1 LIDILNQLLDGVPT
15 GCVYGLVAVGL
26 VLTYKTSGVFNF
38 AFGAQAFTS
47 AVVFYICVRDHNW
60 PLVPAAFFA
69 IVVVS
74 LALGLVLDQFIFKL
88 LRTSPQLPKLVTT
101 IGLMVGIPE
110 TVKAI
115 FGGSTRN
122 APPSLAVGHGWHIA
136 SLSINADGVVTL
148 VATFFVVIA
157 LTVLFRWTPI
167 GLRMRAVVESH
178 RLVEL
183 NGINAEHVS
192 TFSWL
197 LSSLLAGMAG
207 VLLAPLFTVVDS
219 NNFTLLIV
227 AASAAAVFAGLSSI
241 PLALVGG
248 IVLGALQ
255 QLLAYHLPLNSVL
268 AKNIRPSMPFILL
281 AVLLLVRPGLR
292 RQDVTDPLSGVDP
305 PPPALAVTYMDPRL
319 AKINRL
325 LFLAFV
331 TAVAIGVL
339 FLLPGL
345 WVSYLAEG
353 LALTTI
359 FLSIT
364 VLVGI
369 GGQISLCQASFA
381 GLGAFT
387 AGQLATRWDFPL
399 YGGIIVGAIVAAA
412 LGVLIALPCLRLG
425 GLYLALGTLAFAL
438 MLQNTLFVEPW
449 LTGSEGGVDVPRP
462 LIGPI
467 DFADDRAFF
476 FFALAIFGLCGFA
489 VVLLRRG
496 TTGQYLAAL
505 RGSEV
510 AATSVGINPIRA
522 KVTVFAVSAAI
533 AGAGGALYASY
544 LETARVDDFN
554 AIQGLFWV
562 LLVVTLGS
570 RTVDGALN
578 AGMAFV
584 LLPPLLGD
592 ILHVPSD
599 LVVPIQF
606 ALFGFGAVTFA
617 RHQEGIVEYQKR
629 ASIERFNA
637 RLTRW
642 FGPAKTRGA
651 APAPPGAPPAPA
663 AAGP

>member
-1 LIDILNQLLDGVPT
+1 LIDVLNQLLDGVPT

-47 AVVFYICVRDHNW
+47 AVVFYVLVHDHGW
-60 PLVPAAFFA
+60 PLVPSALIA

-74 LALGLVLDQFIFKL
+74 IVLGLLLDRFIFRL
-88 LRTSPQLPKLVTT
+88 LRTSTPLAKLVTT

-110 TVKAI
+110 TIKAI
-115 FGGSTRN
+115 FGASARN
-122 APPSLAVGHGWHIA
+122 GPPTLAVGHGLTLG
-136 SLSINADGVVTL
+136 SLRLNADGVAVCFATL
-148 VATFFVVIA
+148 LTVVV
-157 LTVLFRWTPI
+157 LTVLFRWTPL

-183 NGINAEHVS
+183 NGINAERVS

-207 VLLAPLFTVVDS
+207 VLLAPLYNVVDS
-219 NNFTLLIV
+219 NGFILLIV
-227 AASAAAVFAGLSSI
+227 AASAAAVFARLTSI

-248 IVLGALQ
+248 IALGALQ
-255 QLLAYHLPLNSVL
+255 QLLAHRLPLDSVL
-268 AKNIRPSMPFILL
+268 ARNIRPSLPFILL

-292 RQDVTDPLSGVDP
+292 RPQTTDPVSGVDP

-319 AKINRL
+319 AKINRI
-325 LFLAFV
+325 LFLVFV
-331 TAVAIGVL
+331 TAVCLAVM
-339 FLLPGL
+339 FVLPGL

-399 YGGIIVGAIVAAA
+399 YAGIVVGALVAAL

-425 GLYLALGTLAFAL
+425 GLYLALGTLALAL

-462 LIGPI
+462 LIGSI
-467 DFADDRAFF
+467 DFANDRAFF
-476 FFALAIFGLCGFA
+476 FFALAVFGICGFA

-510 AATSVGINPIRA
+510 AATAVGINPIRA

-533 AGAGGALYASY
+533 AGAGGVLYASY

-562 LLVVTLGS
+562 LLVVTLGP

-584 LLPPLLGD
+584 LLPPLLAD
-592 ILHVPSD
+592 IFHVPSD
-599 LVVPIQF
+599 LVSSIQF

-629 ASIERFNA
+629 TSIEKFNA
-637 RLTRW
+637 RLIRW
-642 FGPAKTRGA
+642 FGPAKTDEA
-651 APAPPGAPPAPA
+651 APAPTAPAPA
-663 AAGP
+663 GR

>member
-1 LIDILNQLLDGVPT
+1 LIDVLNQLLDGVPT

-47 AVVFYICVRDHNW
+47 AVVFYVLVHDHGW
-60 PLVPAAFFA
+60 PLVPSALIA

-74 LALGLVLDQFIFKL
+74 LALGLLLDRFIFRL
-88 LRTSPQLPKLVTT
+88 LRTSSPLAKLVTT

-110 TVKAI
+110 TIKAI
-115 FGGSTRN
+115 FGASARN
-122 APPSLAVGHGWHIA
+122 GPPSLAVGHGLTLG
-136 SLSINADGVVTL
+136 SLTLTADGVAVCFATL
-148 VATFFVVIA
+148 VTVIV
-157 LTVLFRWTPI
+157 LTVLFRWTPL

-197 LSSLLAGMAG
+197 LSSLLAGLAG
-207 VLLAPLFTVVDS
+207 VLLAPLYNVVDS
-219 NNFTLLIV
+219 NGFILLIV
-227 AASAAAVFAGLSSI
+227 AASAAAVFAGLTSI

-248 IVLGALQ
+248 IALGALQ
-255 QLLAYHLPLNSVL
+255 QLLAHRLPLDSVL
-268 AKNIRPSMPFILL
+268 ARNIRPSLPFILL

-292 RQDVTDPLSGVDP
+292 RPQTTDPLSGVDP

-319 AKINRL
+319 AKINRI
-325 LFLAFV
+325 LFLVFV
-331 TAVAIGVL
+331 TVVCLAVM

-387 AGQLATRWDFPL
+387 AGQLATRWNFPL
-399 YGGIIVGAIVAAA
+399 YLGILAGAAVAAV
-412 LGVLIALPCLRLG
+412 LGILIALPCLRLG

-462 LIGPI
+462 LIGSI
-467 DFADDRAFF
+467 DFANDRAFF
-476 FFALAIFGLCGFA
+476 FFALVVFGICGFA

-510 AATSVGINPIRA
+510 AATAVGINPIRA

-533 AGAGGALYASY
+533 AGAGGVLYASY

-562 LLVVTLGS
+562 LLVVTLGP

-599 LVVPIQF
+599 LVSSIQF

-617 RHQEGIVEYQKR
+617 RHQEGIVEFQKR
-629 ASIERFNA
+629 TSIEKFNA
-637 RLTRW
+637 RLIRW
-642 FGPAKTRGA
+642 FGPAKTEEAAAASA
-651 APAPPGAPPAPA
+651 APAP
-663 AAGP
+663 AGR

>member
-47 AVVFYICVRDHNW
+47 AVVFFILVRDHNW

-69 IVVVS
+69 VIVVS
-74 LALGLVLDQFIFKL
+74 IALGLVLDRFIFRL
-88 LRTSPQLPKLVTT
+88 LRTAPVLPKLVAT

-110 TVKAI
+110 TIKAI
-115 FGGSTRN
+115 FGGATRN
-122 APPSLAVGHGWHIA
+122 APPSLAVGDGFHLG
-136 SLSINADGVVTL
+136 SFSMTADGVATL
-148 VATFFVVIA
+148 VATLATVIV
-157 LTVLFRWTPI
+157 LTVLFQWTPI

-183 NGINAEHVS
+183 NGINAERVS
-192 TFSWL
+192 RFSWL
-197 LSSLLAGMAG
+197 LSSVLAGMAG
-207 VLLAPLFTVVDS
+207 VLLAPLFSVVDS
-219 NNFTLLIV
+219 NVFTLLIV
-227 AASAAAVFAGLSSI
+227 AASACAVFAGLSSI

-255 QLLAYHLPLNSVL
+255 QLLAHHLPLNSVL
-268 AKNIRPSMPFILL
+268 ARNIRPSMPFILL

-292 RQDVTDPLSGVDP
+292 HKDTTDPLSGVDP

-319 AKINRL
+319 AKINKL
-325 LFLAFV
+325 LFLGFV
-331 TAVAIGVL
+331 TAVCLAVI
-339 FLLPGL
+339 FFLPGL

-399 YGGIIVGAIVAAA
+399 YAGIIVGALVAAA
-412 LGVLIALPCLRLG
+412 LGALIALPCIRLG

-438 MLQNTLFVEPW
+438 MLQNTLFVEEW

-462 LIGPI
+462 LIGSI
-467 DFADDRAFF
+467 DFANDRAFF
-476 FFALAIFGLCGFA
+476 FFAFAVFAICGYA

-510 AATSVGINPIRA
+510 AAAAVGINPIRA

-544 LETARVDDFN
+544 LETARPDDFN

-562 LLVVTLGS
+562 LLVVTLGP

-584 LLPPLLGD
+584 LLPPLLAD
-592 ILHVPSD
+592 IFHVPSD

-617 RHQEGIVEYQKR
+617 RHQEGIVEYRKR
-629 ASIERFNA
+629 ASIEKFNA

-642 FGPAKTRGA
+642 FGPAKTKEPAA
-651 APAPPGAPPAPA
+651 APPPAPA
-663 AAGP
+663 AAGR

>member
-1 LIDILNQLLDGVPT
+1 LIDVLNQLLDGVPT

-26 VLTYKTSGVFNF
+26 VLTFKTSGVFNF
-38 AFGAQAFTS
+38 AYGAQAFTS
-47 AVVFYICVRDHNW
+47 AVVFYVLVRDHNW
-60 PLVPAAFFA
+60 PLLPAAFVA

-74 LALGLVLDQFIFKL
+74 IALGLALDRFIFRL
-88 LRTSPQLPKLVTT
+88 LRTSPTLPKLVTT

-110 TVKAI
+110 TIKAI
-115 FGGSTRN
+115 FGASARN
-122 APPSLAVGHGWHIA
+122 APPTLSVGHGVRLG
-136 SLSINADGVVTL
+136 SLSLNADGVAICVATL
-148 VATFFVVIA
+148 VIVVA

-183 NGINAEHVS
+183 NGINAERVS

-197 LSSLLAGMAG
+197 LSSLLAGFAG
-207 VLLAPLFTVVDS
+207 VLLAPLYNVVDS
-219 NNFTLLIV
+219 NNFILLIV

-255 QLLAYHLPLNSVL
+255 QLLAHRLPLDSVL
-268 AKNIRPSMPFILL
+268 ARNIRPSMPFILL
-281 AVLLLVRPGLR
+281 AVLLFARPGLR
-292 RQDVTDPLSGVDP
+292 HKPTTDPLSGVDP

-319 AKINRL
+319 AKINRI
-325 LFLAFV
+325 LFFVFV
-331 TAVAIGVL
+331 TVVCLAVM

-399 YGGIIVGAIVAAA
+399 YGGIIVGALVAAA
-412 LGVLIALPCLRLG
+412 LGVVIALPCLRLG

-438 MLQNTLFVEPW
+438 MLQNTLFVESW

-462 LIGPI
+462 LIGSI
-467 DFADDRAFF
+467 DFANDRAFF
-476 FFALAIFGLCGFA
+476 FFALAVFAICGTA
-489 VVLLRRG
+489 VVWLRRG

-562 LLVVTLGS
+562 LLVVTLGP

-584 LLPPLLGD
+584 LLPPLLAD
-592 ILHVPSD
+592 IFHVPSD

-606 ALFGFGAVTFA
+606 ALFGFGAVSFA
-617 RHQEGIVEYQKR
+617 RHQEGVVEFQKR
-629 ASIERFNA
+629 TSIEKFNA
-637 RLTRW
+637 RLNRW
-642 FGPAKTRGA
+642 FGPAKTEA
-651 APAPPGAPPAPA
+651 TSTPPAPA
-663 AAGP
+663 TAGR

>member
-47 AVVFYICVRDHNW
+47 AIVFYVLVHDHNW
-60 PLVPAAFFA
+60 PLVPSALIA

-74 LALGLVLDQFIFKL
+74 LALGLVLDRFIFRL
-88 LRTSPQLPKLVTT
+88 LRTSPPLAKLVTT

-110 TVKAI
+110 TIKAI
-115 FGGSTRN
+115 FGANTRTG
-122 APPSLAVGHGWHIA
+122 PPSLAVGHGLTLG
-136 SLSINADGVVTL
+136 SLSLNADGVAICFATL
-148 VATFFVVIA
+148 VTVVA

-183 NGINAEHVS
+183 NGINAERVS

-207 VLLAPLFTVVDS
+207 VLLAPLYNVIDS
-219 NNFTLLIV
+219 NGFILLIV

-241 PLALVGG
+241 PLALAGG
-248 IVLGALQ
+248 ILLGALQ
-255 QLLAYHLPLNSVL
+255 QLLAHRLPLDSVL
-268 AKNIRPSMPFILL
+268 ARNIRPSMPFILL
-281 AVLLLVRPGLR
+281 AVLLLARPGLR
-292 RQDVTDPLSGVDP
+292 HRPVTDPLSGVDP

-319 AKINRL
+319 AKINRI
-325 LFLAFV
+325 LFLVFV
-331 TAVAIGVL
+331 TAVCVAVM
-339 FLLPGL
+339 FVLPGL

-381 GLGAFT
+381 GIGAFT

-399 YGGIIVGAIVAAA
+399 YGGMIVGALVAAA

-438 MLQNTLFVEPW
+438 MLQNTLFVESW

-462 LIGPI
+462 LIGSI

-476 FFALAIFGLCGFA
+476 FFALAVFGICGFA
-489 VVLLRRG
+489 VVWLRRG

-510 AATSVGINPIRA
+510 AATAVGINPIRA

-533 AGAGGALYASY
+533 AGVGGALYASY

-562 LLVVTLGS
+562 LLVVTLGA

-584 LLPPLLGD
+584 LLPPLLAD
-592 ILHVPSD
+592 IFHVPSD
-599 LVVPIQF
+599 LVTPIQF

-629 ASIERFNA
+629 TSIEKFNA

-642 FGPAKTRGA
+642 FGPAKSEEA
-651 APAPPGAPPAPA
+651 AAAPPAPA
-663 AAGP
+663 TAGR

>member
-1 LIDILNQLLDGVPT
+1 
-15 GCVYGLVAVGL
+15 
-26 VLTYKTSGVFNF
+26 
-38 AFGAQAFTS
+38 
-47 AVVFYICVRDHNW
+47 
-60 PLVPAAFFA
+60 
-69 IVVVS
+69 
-74 LALGLVLDQFIFKL
+74 
-88 LRTSPQLPKLVTT
+88 
-101 IGLMVGIPE
+101 
-110 TVKAI
+110 
-115 FGGSTRN
+115 
-122 APPSLAVGHGWHIA
+122 
-136 SLSINADGVVTL
+136 
-148 VATFFVVIA
+148 
-157 LTVLFRWTPI
+157 VLFRWTPL

-183 NGINAEHVS
+183 NGINAERVS

-207 VLLAPLFTVVDS
+207 VLLAPLYNVVDS
-219 NNFTLLIV
+219 NGFILLIV
-227 AASAAAVFAGLSSI
+227 AAAAAAVFAGLTSI

-248 IVLGALQ
+248 IALGALQ
-255 QLLAYHLPLNSVL
+255 QLLAHRLPLDSVL
-268 AKNIRPSMPFILL
+268 ARNIRPSLPFILL

-292 RQDVTDPLSGVDP
+292 RPQTTDPLSGVDP

-319 AKINRL
+319 AKINRILFL
-325 LFLAFV
+325 LFVTVVCLAVMFV
-331 TAVAIGVL
+331 
-339 FLLPGL
+339 LPGL

-387 AGQLATRWDFPL
+387 AGQLAARWDFPL
-399 YGGIIVGAIVAAA
+399 YLGIIAGALVAAV
-412 LGVLIALPCLRLG
+412 LGILIALPCLRLG
-425 GLYLALGTLAFAL
+425 GLYLALGTLALAL

-462 LIGPI
+462 LIGSI
-467 DFADDRAFF
+467 DFANDRAFF
-476 FFALAIFGLCGFA
+476 FFALVVFGICGFA

-510 AATSVGINPIRA
+510 AATAVGINPIRA

-533 AGAGGALYASY
+533 AGAGGVLYASY

-562 LLVVTLGS
+562 LLVVTLGP

-584 LLPPLLGD
+584 LLPPLLAD
-592 ILHVPSD
+592 IFHVPSD
-599 LVVPIQF
+599 LVSSIQF

-629 ASIERFNA
+629 TSIEKFNA
-637 RLTRW
+637 RLIRW
-642 FGPAKTRGA
+642 FGPAKTEEA
-651 APAPPGAPPAPA
+651 APAPAAPAPA
-663 AAGP
+663 GR

>member
-1 LIDILNQLLDGVPT
+1 
-15 GCVYGLVAVGL
+15 
-26 VLTYKTSGVFNF
+26 
-38 AFGAQAFTS
+38 
-47 AVVFYICVRDHNW
+47 
-60 PLVPAAFFA
+60 
-69 IVVVS
+69 
-74 LALGLVLDQFIFKL
+74 
-88 LRTSPQLPKLVTT
+88 
-101 IGLMVGIPE
+101 
-110 TVKAI
+110 
-115 FGGSTRN
+115 
-122 APPSLAVGHGWHIA
+122 
-136 SLSINADGVVTL
+136 
-148 VATFFVVIA
+148 
-157 LTVLFRWTPI
+157 
-167 GLRMRAVVESH
+167 MRAVVESH

-183 NGINAEHVS
+183 NGINAERVS

-207 VLLAPLFTVVDS
+207 VLLAPLYNVVDS
-219 NNFTLLIV
+219 NGFILLIV
-227 AASAAAVFAGLSSI
+227 AASAAAVFAGLTSI

-248 IVLGALQ
+248 IALGAVQ
-255 QLLAYHLPLNSVL
+255 QLLAHRLPLDSVL
-268 AKNIRPSMPFILL
+268 ARNIRPSMPFILL

-292 RQDVTDPLSGVDP
+292 RDQTTDPLSGVDP

-319 AKINRL
+319 AKINRV
-325 LFLAFV
+325 LFLVFV
-331 TAVAIGVL
+331 TAVCIAVM
-339 FLLPGL
+339 FVLPGL

-399 YGGIIVGAIVAAA
+399 YGGIVVGALVAAA
-412 LGVLIALPCLRLG
+412 LGVLSALPCLRLG

-438 MLQNTLFVEPW
+438 MLQNTLFVESW

-462 LIGPI
+462 LIGSI
-467 DFADDRAFF
+467 DFSNDRAFF
-476 FFALAIFGLCGFA
+476 FFALAVFGICGLA
-489 VVLLRRG
+489 VVWLRRG

-510 AATSVGINPIRA
+510 AATAVGINPIRA

-562 LLVVTLGS
+562 LLVVTLGP

-584 LLPPLLGD
+584 LLPPLLAD
-592 ILHVPSD
+592 IFHVPSD
-599 LVVPIQF
+599 LVTPIQF

-617 RHQEGIVEYQKR
+617 HHQEGIVEFQKR
-629 ASIERFNA
+629 TSIEKFNA
-637 RLTRW
+637 RLIRW
-642 FGPAKTRGA
+642 FGPAKTKEAAA
-651 APAPPGAPPAPA
+651 APTAPA
-663 AAGP
+663 TAGR

>member
-47 AVVFYICVRDHNW
+47 AVVFYVLVRDHGW
-60 PLVPAAFFA
+60 PLLPAALVS

-74 LALGLVLDQFIFKL
+74 VALGLVLDHFIFRL
-88 LRTSPQLPKLVTT
+88 LRTSPPLPKLVTT

-110 TVKAI
+110 TIKVI
-115 FGGSTRN
+115 FGANTRN
-122 APPSLAVGHGWHIA
+122 APPSIAYHPNEAWNVG
-136 SLSINADGVVTL
+136 SLVLTADGV
-148 VATFFVVIA
+148 ATMVSTVLVVIL

-183 NGINAEHVS
+183 NGINAERVS
-192 TFSWL
+192 RFSWL
-197 LSSLLAGMAG
+197 LSSVLAGLAG
-207 VLLAPLFTVVDS
+207 VLLAPLFRTVDS
-219 NNFTLLIV
+219 NSFTLLIV
-227 AASAAAVFAGLSSI
+227 AASAAAVFAGLQSI

-255 QLLAYHLPLNSVL
+255 QLLAHQLPLNSVL
-268 AKNIRPSMPFILL
+268 ARNIRPSLPFIVL
-281 AVLLLVRPGLR
+281 AVLLLVRPGLGKR
-292 RQDVTDPLSGVDP
+292 NITDPLSGVDP

-319 AKINRL
+319 AKINRI
-325 LFLAFV
+325 LFVAFV
-331 TAVAIGVL
+331 AAVFIAVL

-387 AGQLATRWDFPL
+387 AGQLAMRWDFPI
-399 YGGIIVGAIVAAA
+399 YGGLIVGAVIAA
-412 LGVLIALPCLRLG
+412 LFGILIALPCLRLG

-438 MLQNTLFVEPW
+438 MIQNTLFTSEW
-449 LTGSEGGVDVPRP
+449 LTGSEAGVDVPRP

-467 DFADDRAFF
+467 DFADDHAFF
-476 FFALAIFGLCGFA
+476 FFSFAVFAICGFA
-489 VVLLRRG
+489 VVWLRRG

-510 AATSVGINPIRA
+510 AATAVGINPIRA
-522 KVTVFAVSAAI
+522 KVTVFGVSAAI

-584 LLPPLLGD
+584 LLPPLLAD
-592 ILHVPSD
+592 ILHVSSD
-599 LVVPIQF
+599 LVSPIQF
-606 ALFGFGAVTFA
+606 ALFGFGAITFA

-629 ASIERFNA
+629 RSIQRVNA
-637 RLTRW
+637 RLNRW
-642 FGPAKTRGA
+642 FGPAKTRTEA
-651 APAPPGAPPAPA
+651 ATSPPAPA
-663 AAGP
+663 TAGR

>member
-47 AVVFYICVRDHNW
+47 AVVFYVLVHDHGW
-60 PLVPAAFFA
+60 PLWPSALIA
-69 IVVVS
+69 VVAVS
-74 LALGLVLDQFIFKL
+74 LALGLVLDRFIFRL
-88 LRTSPQLPKLVTT
+88 LRTSPPLAKLVTT

-110 TVKAI
+110 TIKAI
-115 FGGSTRN
+115 FGANTRTG
-122 APPSLAVGHGWHIA
+122 PPSLAIGDGFTIG
-136 SLSINADGVVTL
+136 SLSLNADGVAVC
-148 VATFFVVIA
+148 VATLGTVIV

-178 RLVEL
+178 RLLEL
-183 NGINAEHVS
+183 NGVNAERVS

-197 LSSLLAGMAG
+197 LSSVLAGMAG
-207 VLLAPLFTVVDS
+207 VLLAPLYNVVDS
-219 NNFTLLIV
+219 NGFILLIV

-248 IVLGALQ
+248 ILLGAIQ
-255 QLLAYHLPLNSVL
+255 QLLAHRLPLDSVL
-268 AKNIRPSMPFILL
+268 ARNIRPSLPFILL

-292 RQDVTDPLSGVDP
+292 HQQTKDPLSGVDP

-319 AKINRL
+319 AKINKILFL
-325 LFLAFV
+325 LFV
-331 TAVAIGVL
+331 TTVCVAVMFI
-339 FLLPGL
+339 LPGL

-399 YGGIIVGAIVAAA
+399 YAGIAVGALVAAA

-438 MLQNTLFVEPW
+438 MLQNTLFVESW

-476 FFALAIFGLCGFA
+476 FFALAIFGICGFA

-510 AATSVGINPIRA
+510 AATAVGINPIRA

-584 LLPPLLGD
+584 LLPPLLAD
-592 ILHVPSD
+592 IFHVPSD
-599 LVVPIQF
+599 LVSPIQF

-617 RHQEGIVEYQKR
+617 RHQEGIVEFQKR
-629 ASIERFNA
+629 MSIEKFNA
-637 RLTRW
+637 RLNRW
-642 FGPAKTRGA
+642 FGPAKTKEPA
-651 APAPPGAPPAPA
+651 SASTAPAT
-663 AAGP
+663 AGR

>member
-1 LIDILNQLLDGVPT
+1 MIDIVSQLVDGVPT

-47 AVVFYICVRDHNW
+47 AVIFYVLVRDHGW
-60 PLVPAAFFA
+60 PLVPALIVAA
-69 IVVVS
+69 VVVS
-74 LALGLVLDQFIFKL
+74 IALGLVLDRFIFRL
-88 LRTSPQLPKLVTT
+88 LRTSSPLAKLVTT

-122 APPSLAVGHGWHIA
+122 APPSIAYRSGAAWHIG
-136 SLSINADGVVTL
+136 SLTLTADD
-148 VATFFVVIA
+148 VATIVATLAAVVL
-157 LTVLFRWTPI
+157 LTVLFRWTPL
-167 GLRMRAVVESH
+167 GLQMRAVVESP

-183 NGINAEHVS
+183 NGINAVRVS
-192 TFSWL
+192 TLSWL
-197 LSSLLAGMAG
+197 LSSLLAGFAG
-207 VLLAPLFTVVDS
+207 ILLAPLSRTVDA

-227 AASAAAVFAGLSSI
+227 AASAAAVFGALANI
-241 PLALVGG
+241 PLALMGG
-248 IVLGALQ
+248 VVIGALQ
-255 QLLAYHLPLNSVL
+255 QLLAHQLPLNSVL
-268 AKNIRPSMPFILL
+268 ARNIRPSLPFIVL
-281 AVLLLVRPGLR
+281 ALLLLVHPGLR
-292 RQDVTDPLSGVDP
+292 QRDTTDPLSGVDP
-305 PPPALAVTYMDPRL
+305 PPPAMAVTYMDPRL
-319 AKINRL
+319 AKLNRI
-325 LFLAFV
+325 LFAVFV
-331 TAVAIGVL
+331 AAVFVSVV
-339 FLLPGL
+339 FVLPGL
-345 WVSYLAEG
+345 WVSYLTEG

-364 VLVGI
+364 VVVGI
-369 GGQISLCQASFA
+369 GGQISLCQATFA
-381 GLGAFT
+381 GVGAFT
-387 AGQLATRWDFPL
+387 AGQLAVRYDFPI
-399 YGGIIVGAIVAAA
+399 YGGIVVGALIAAV
-412 LGVLIALPCLRLG
+412 LGALIALPCLRLG

-438 MLQNTLFVEPW
+438 MIQNILFVERW
-449 LTGSEGGVDVPRP
+449 FTGAEGGVDVPRP
-462 LIGPI
+462 LIGTI
-467 DFADDRAFF
+467 DFADDHAFF
-476 FFALAIFGLCGFA
+476 FFTFAVFAICGYA

-510 AATSVGINPIRA
+510 AAVSIGINPIRA

-544 LETARVDDFN
+544 LETARTDDFN

-592 ILHVPSD
+592 LFHVPSD
-599 LVVPIQF
+599 LIVPIQF
-606 ALFGFGAVTFA
+606 ALFGYGAVTFA

-629 ASIERFNA
+629 ASIQRFNT

-642 FGPAKTRGA
+642 FGPAKTNT
-651 APAPPGAPPAPA
+651 PAPA
-663 AAGP
+663 APVAAGR

>member
-1 LIDILNQLLDGVPT
+1 MIDLLNQVLDGVPT

-47 AVVFYICVRDHNW
+47 AVVFYVLVRDHGW
-60 PLVPAAFFA
+60 PLLPAALVA

-74 LALGLVLDQFIFKL
+74 IALGLLLDRFIFRL
-88 LRTSPQLPKLVTT
+88 LRTSPTLPKLVTT

-110 TVKAI
+110 TIKAI
-115 FGGSTRN
+115 FGASTRN
-122 APPSLAVGHGWHIA
+122 APPSVAYHAGDAWHIGDLTLTA
-136 SLSINADGVVTL
+136 NGVTTMVTT
-148 VATFFVVIA
+148 VVVVIA
-157 LTVLFRWTPI
+157 LTIVFRWTPI

-183 NGINAEHVS
+183 NGINAERVS

-197 LSSLLAGMAG
+197 LSSLLAGMSG
-207 VLLAPLFTVVDS
+207 VLLAPLFATVDS
-219 NNFTLLIV
+219 NLFILLIV
-227 AASAAAVFAGLSSI
+227 AAAAAAVFAGLSSI
-241 PLALVGG
+241 PLALLGG
-248 IVLGALQ
+248 ILLGVLQQVLGAR
-255 QLLAYHLPLNSVL
+255 LPLNSVL
-268 AKNIRPSMPFILL
+268 ARNIRPSLPFIVL
-281 AVLLLVRPGLR
+281 ALLLLFRPGLR
-292 RQDVTDPLSGVDP
+292 HRDTTDPLSGVDP

-319 AKINRL
+319 AKINRVLFL
-325 LFLAFV
+325 LFLAAVFV
-331 TAVAIGVL
+331 SVS

-345 WVSYLAEG
+345 WISYLAEG

-364 VLVGI
+364 MLVGI

-387 AGQLATRWDFPL
+387 AGQLAERWDFPL
-399 YGGIIVGAIVAAA
+399 YAGILVGALVAAA
-412 LGVLIALPCLRLG
+412 LGALIALPCLRLG

-438 MLQNTLFVEPW
+438 MIQNTLFVERW

-462 LIGPI
+462 LIGSI

-476 FFALAIFGLCGFA
+476 YFALAVFAICGFV
-489 VVLLRRG
+489 VVLVRRG

-510 AATSVGINPIRA
+510 AATAVGINPVRA

-544 LETARVDDFN
+544 LGTARVDDFN
-554 AIQGLFWV
+554 AIQSLFWV

-592 ILHVPSD
+592 VLHISSD
-599 LVVPIQF
+599 LVSPIQF

-629 ASIERFNA
+629 NSIERFNA

-642 FGPAKTRGA
+642 FGPAKVKATT
-651 APAPPGAPPAPA
+651 PAPPPAPA
-663 AAGP
+663 TAGR

>member
-1 LIDILNQLLDGVPT
+1 MIDVLNQLLDGVPT

-47 AVVFYICVRDHNW
+47 AVVFYVLVHDHDW
-60 PLVPAAFFA
+60 PLVPSALIA

-74 LALGLVLDQFIFKL
+74 IALGLVLDRFIFRL
-88 LRTSPQLPKLVTT
+88 LRTSPPLAKLVAT

-110 TVKAI
+110 TIKAI
-115 FGGSTRN
+115 FGANTRTG
-122 APPSLAVGHGWHIA
+122 PPSLAIGDGFTLG
-136 SLSINADGVVTL
+136 SLSLNADGVAIC
-148 VATFFVVIA
+148 VATLAVVVV

-183 NGINAEHVS
+183 NGINAERVS

-207 VLLAPLFTVVDS
+207 VLLAPLYNVVDS
-219 NNFTLLIV
+219 NGFILLIV
-227 AASAAAVFAGLSSI
+227 AASAAAVFAGLTSI

-255 QLLAYHLPLNSVL
+255 QLLAHRLPLDSVL
-268 AKNIRPSMPFILL
+268 ARNIRPSMPFILL
-281 AVLLLVRPGLR
+281 AVLLLARPGLR
-292 RQDVTDPLSGVDP
+292 RQHTTDPLSGVDP

-319 AKINRL
+319 AKINRIM
-325 LFLAFV
+325 FLVFV
-331 TAVAIGVL
+331 TAVCVAVM
-339 FLLPGL
+339 FVLPGL

-399 YGGIIVGAIVAAA
+399 YGGIVVGALVAAA
-412 LGVLIALPCLRLG
+412 LGVLIALPCIRLG

-438 MLQNTLFVEPW
+438 MLQNTLFVESW

-462 LIGPI
+462 LIGSI
-467 DFADDRAFF
+467 DFADDRPFF
-476 FFALAIFGLCGFA
+476 FFALAIFAICGFA
-489 VVLLRRG
+489 VVWLRRG

-510 AATSVGINPIRA
+510 AATAVGINPIRA

-533 AGAGGALYASY
+533 AGAGGVVYASY

-570 RTVDGALN
+570 RDG
-578 AGMAFV
+578 
-584 LLPPLLGD
+584 
-592 ILHVPSD
+592 
-599 LVVPIQF
+599 
-606 ALFGFGAVTFA
+606 
-617 RHQEGIVEYQKR
+617 
-629 ASIERFNA
+629 
-637 RLTRW
+637 
-642 FGPAKTRGA
+642 
-651 APAPPGAPPAPA
+651 
-663 AAGP
+663 